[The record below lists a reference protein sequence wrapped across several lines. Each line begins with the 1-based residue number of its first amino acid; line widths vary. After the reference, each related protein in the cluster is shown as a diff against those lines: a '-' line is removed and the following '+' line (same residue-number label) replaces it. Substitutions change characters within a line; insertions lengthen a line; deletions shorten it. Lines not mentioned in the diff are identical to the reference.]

1 MKTKLFS
8 AILLASSVFTSVC
21 AINILSSIPMQVLSF
36 SFFQTEASNTQEQS
50 NITIR
55 FRNQS
60 LDSAL
65 HQLESQLEKM
75 SEYQFVYQ
83 DSIVNKAI
91 KINQNF
97 ENKTIN
103 QVLGALL
110 ANSDYSYAIINDSW
124 VVIYKKVGDTSKT
137 IQNGDEI
144 PFLIQG
150 NVVDENEK
158 FVSRA
163 LVCIKEKDDVVT
175 YLTEKNCTIT
185 DNDGSFSI
193 STTNPNGYIIVLY
206 IGYLPRVVQINN
218 AGLIKLK
225 PNDVLLNKVFR
236 FN

>member
-8 AILLASSVFTSVC
+8 ALLLAGSVFTSVC
-21 AINILSSIPMQVLSF
+21 AINILSSTPMQELSF
-36 SFFQTEASNTQEQS
+36 SFFQAEASNTQEKS
-50 NITIR
+50 NITVR

-65 HQLESQLEKM
+65 HQLEKM

-97 ENKTIN
+97 ENKTLN

-137 IQNGDEI
+137 IQNGDAI
-144 PFLIQG
+144 PFSIQG
-150 NVVDENEK
+150 KVVDENEK
-158 FVSRA
+158 FVSKA
-163 LVCIKEKDDVVT
+163 SVCIKEEDDVVT

-225 PNDVLLNKVFR
+225 PNDVLLNKVIR
-236 FN
+236 FD